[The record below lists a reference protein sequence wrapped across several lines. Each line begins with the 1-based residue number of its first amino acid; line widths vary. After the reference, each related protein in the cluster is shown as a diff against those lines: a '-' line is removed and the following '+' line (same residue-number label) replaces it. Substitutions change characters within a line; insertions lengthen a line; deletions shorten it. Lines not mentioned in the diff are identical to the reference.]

1 MKRFY
6 LNTIIASIAVF
17 SVNTALAQKAHGPIT
32 GVDQGTTI
40 RVCYDISGLGNV
52 SNVDITLAY
61 TATVYGECFNP
72 GNKDESV
79 PAHNN
84 VVPSSGET
92 VNVPVTNG
100 RAVGCFNSTT
110 VFTAGSC
117 PNTNWNSVVTDVSF
131 SNVTL
136 TVLKKTFN
144 VQMQ

>member
-1 MKRFY
+1 MKRIFFK
-6 LNTIIASIAVF
+6 TIIAAIALF
-17 SVNTALAQKAHGPIT
+17 SANSAMAQKAHGPIT
-32 GVDQGTTI
+32 GVDQGLTI

-52 SNVDITLAY
+52 TSVDITLAY
-61 TATVYGECFNP
+61 AATVSGECFNP
-72 GNKDESV
+72 GNKAESV
-79 PAHNN
+79 PAHDN

-92 VNVPVTNG
+92 VTVPVKNG

-117 PNTNWNSVVTDVSF
+117 PNTNWRSEVTGVSF

-136 TVLKKTFN
+136 SVLKRTFN